1 MVPDAFNNI
10 RTILVS
16 SRKTIKA
23 LDAKA
28 QVLALTTLNTVELV
42 KWSED
47 STADQNEARIVIAL
61 QQDDSQNM
69 VSNDYFLSSFSLTW
83 IISGMELSPF
93 ILWDHMS
100 WYLG

>member
-10 RTILVS
+10 RTIVS
-16 SRKTIKA
+16 SRKTIEA

-69 VSNDYFLSSFSLTW
+69 VSNDYFLSSFSLT
-83 IISGMELSPF
+83 
-93 ILWDHMS
+93 
-100 WYLG
+100 

>member
-69 VSNDYFLSSFSLTW
+69 VSNDYFLSSFSLT
-83 IISGMELSPF
+83 
-93 ILWDHMS
+93 
-100 WYLG
+100 